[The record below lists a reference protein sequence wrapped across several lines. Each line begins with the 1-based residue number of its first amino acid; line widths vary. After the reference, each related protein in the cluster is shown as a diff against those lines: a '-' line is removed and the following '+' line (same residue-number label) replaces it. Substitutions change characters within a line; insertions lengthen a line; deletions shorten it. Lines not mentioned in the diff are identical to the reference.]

1 MADRAL
7 YIDVDIDSGT
17 TSFDITIEGHSGER
31 LPYYEGSYEV
41 DPRKV
46 SQTLETANKS
56 MADDVTV
63 NAIFYSEVA
72 NPSGGDTVYIGME

>member
-1 MADRAL
+1 MDRAL
-7 YIDVDIDSGT
+7 YLDVSIQTDNYIDV
-17 TSFDITIEGHSGER
+17 TIEGSSGER

-46 SQTLETANKS
+46 EQVLETANKS

-63 NAIFYSEVA
+63 NAIFYSEVS
-72 NPSGGDTVYIGME
+72 NPYGDTVFIGME